1 MSEENMEIVRRVM
14 NGWNCQDVERIL
26 ALADIPRS
34 IRERKP
40 A

>member
-14 NGWNCQDVERIL
+14 NGWNYLDVERIL
-26 ALADIPRS
+26 AFADIPQSTRG
-34 IRERKP
+34 RKP